1 MNFEIHNPR
10 EDQYGNSKDNIFIA
24 FDTSGNY
31 LGSAYAY
38 PSINHYQTYET
49 PYIIFIDV
57 NVESNMDKLLYK
69 EVRQKLFEKVNS
81 RAKELRMK
89 RTDLKA
95 RIYSGFEYDED
106 KLNFYINNGFNE
118 DYSIIMETQIIEDF
132 QFDLP
137 KNMSVVDLEIDSEKS
152 IMEYKTIYD
161 EIFVTPLDLDTL
173 RDQAKLMHFKNLYF
187 LIDGKPMGG
196 CTIFEKNGLGYI
208 ETVYVLPQAMG
219 KGISK
224 IIVNY
229 IFQYFLSVGLKR
241 TSLEVWQSNR
251 RAVELYKSFGYNE
264 VERNLMFPGIT
275 L

>member
-1 MNFEIHNPR
+1 MNFQIHNPR

-57 NVESNMDKLLYK
+57 NVESNEDKLLYK
-69 EVRQKLFEKVNS
+69 EVRQKLFDRVHS

-89 RTDLKA
+89 RKDLKA

-132 QFDLP
+132 EFALP
-137 KNMSVVDLEIDSEKS
+137 KNMSVVDLEVDSEKS

-161 EIFVTPLDLDTL
+161 EIFVTPLDIDNL

-187 LIDGKPMGG
+187 LIDGKPIGG
-196 CTIFEKNGLGYI
+196 CTIFQKNGLGYI
-208 ETVYVLPQAMG
+208 ETVYVLPEAMG

-241 TSLEVWQSNR
+241 TSLEVWQSNK
-251 RAVELYKSFGYNE
+251 RAVELYKSFGYKE
-264 VERNLMFPGIT
+264 VQRNLMFPGIF

>member
-10 EDQYGNSKDNIFIA
+10 EDQYGNSKDNIFLA

-49 PYIIFIDV
+49 PYLIFIDV

-69 EVRQKLFEKVNS
+69 EVRQKLFDKVNS

-95 RIYSGFEYDED
+95 RIYSGFEYNED
-106 KLNFYINNGFNE
+106 KLNFYISSGFNE
-118 DYSIIMETQIIEDF
+118 DYSIIMEAQIIEDF

-137 KNMSVVDLEIDSEKS
+137 KNMSVVDLEIDTEKS

-161 EIFVTPLDLDTL
+161 EIFVTPLDLDIL
-173 RDQAKLMHFKNLYF
+173 REQSKLMHFKNLYF
-187 LIDGKPMGG
+187 LKDGKPMGG

-208 ETVYVLPQAMG
+208 ETVYVLPEAMG

-224 IIVNY
+224 IILTY

-241 TSLEVWQSNR
+241 TSLEVWQSNK
-251 RAVELYKSFGYNE
+251 RAVELYKLFGYKE
-264 VERNLMFPGIT
+264 VQKNLMFPGIT